1 MGGFLALA
9 LKAMEQVSVLP
20 HTLTELAGDPSL
32 TNASP
37 PSVCPEQDFTVS
49 CPADGSLL
57 QRAGPQ
63 VPSELLRPQLEGR
76 PSRERESGCGSQA
89 AGDEGQPGSP
99 HTDAP
104 RRL

>member
-20 HTLTELAGDPSL
+20 HTLTELAGDSSL
-32 TNASP
+32 KNASA
-37 PSVCPEQDFTVS
+37 PSVCPEQDFSVS

-57 QRAGPQ
+57 QKVGLQ
-63 VPSELLRPQLEGR
+63 VPCELLRPRLAGR
-76 PSRERESGCGSQA
+76 PSGERESGSGSQA
-89 AGDEGQPGSP
+89 AGDEGQPGSL